1 MGRDILIGAAL
12 GVIANVFGQFGRW
25 LPSLLGKPAEPLWI
39 GTLLPYLGARYVVAD
54 LAAAF
59 VGAIFFSIVVLFLLF
74 IVRLVTR
81 SQAIAVVAVTLLLA
95 ASGVLESE
103 NLAITVVLVLAAN
116 VTVAL
121 AISRFGLVSAAVMML
136 FLSCMP
142 NLPLASHTSA
152 WYSSVAMIYAAV
164 SLGIALLGFYTSLG
178 GRPMFG
184 RLSSETG

>member
-1 MGRDILIGAAL
+1 
-12 GVIANVFGQFGRW
+12 
-25 LPSLLGKPAEPLWI
+25 
-39 GTLLPYLGARYVVAD
+39 
-54 LAAAF
+54 

-74 IVRLVTR
+74 IGRLVTR

-121 AISRFGLVSAAVMML
+121 AISRFGRVSAAVMML

-142 NLPLASHTSA
+142 TSRWPRTRPRGTRAS
-152 WYSSVAMIYAAV
+152 
-164 SLGIALLGFYTSLG
+164 
-178 GRPMFG
+178 R
-184 RLSSETG
+184 